1 MKSYKAGAPIAV
13 LGMSGVGKTRIAAM
27 MRREA
32 DWFHYSIDYRI
43 GTRYLGEAIVDE
55 FKREA
60 MKTPM
65 LREMLRSDS
74 IFISSNI
81 TFENLA
87 PLSAWLG
94 KPGDPSKG
102 GIPFAE
108 YLRRQREHRE
118 AEINALLDTPHF
130 VEKAKA
136 IYGYDH
142 FICDTGGSICE
153 VVDPQ
158 DKADP
163 VLTRLSETCLI
174 VYIEG
179 DAAHADALKARFDK
193 APKPM
198 YYNEAFLKQCWS
210 DYLDATGAQEDDV
223 DPDAFI
229 RWGFARL
236 IDWRAPRYK
245 AIADN
250 WGVTVSAR
258 DIEKVQTPEAFL
270 TLIESAVAAR

>member
-60 MKTPM
+60 MKAPM

-94 KPGDPSKG
+94 KPGDASRG
-102 GIPFAE
+102 GIPFTE

-158 DKADP
+158 DKDDP

-198 YYNEAFLKQCWS
+198 YYNEAFLNQCWS
-210 DYLDATGAQEDDV
+210 DYLKETGAQEDDV

-258 DIEKVQTPEAFL
+258 DIEKVQSPEAFL
-270 TLIESAVAAR
+270 SLVESAVATR